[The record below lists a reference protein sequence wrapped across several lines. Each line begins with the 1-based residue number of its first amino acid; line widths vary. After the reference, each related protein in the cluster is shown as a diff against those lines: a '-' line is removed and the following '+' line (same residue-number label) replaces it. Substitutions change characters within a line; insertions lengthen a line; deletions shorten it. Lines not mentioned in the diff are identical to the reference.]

1 MQEIFELSHNG
12 THFVAEEV
20 TRHETGPSVVMNCA
34 SYNNSK
40 KTWIVAGQE
49 SHCQLYNVN
58 PKVVTLENGEL
69 IKGPAATASKDGL
82 RHRRNSEKV
91 EEVQSSKER
100 IEEIKDDNS
109 NVKNKK
115 LQLILKPADSIQTA
129 FG

>member
-1 MQEIFELSHNG
+1 MSHNG
-12 THFVAEEV
+12 AHFIAEEV

-34 SYNNSK
+34 SHNNGK

-58 PKVVTLENGEL
+58 SKVVTSENGEL
-69 IKGPAATASKDGL
+69 IKGSVAAATVNKDGL

-91 EEVQSSKER
+91 EEAQSHQKDR

-109 NVKNKK
+109 NVKSKK
-115 LQLILKPADSIQTA
+115 LQLVLKSADSIQTA